1 MKPIFHH
8 KSVNGPLEDPAV
20 FVRLLRE
27 RRALLFDAGDVS
39 VLSARDLMKITD
51 VFVTHTHIDHFIGF
65 DTIIRAL
72 LRRDI
77 PVTFYGPE
85 GIIDRIEGKLQ
96 GYTWN
101 LISEYPLVINVLEI
115 RGENVHKASFRA
127 ADKFELNVEGTRK
140 NEGSVLDNPLFSVN
154 AVALEHDVPSLGFSI
169 KEKIHINIDKAKL
182 IDCGL
187 EVGPWLNILKDSI
200 RNGKFNEAIDTGK
213 GRYEVSEL
221 EDIYVMTEGQK
232 VSYIM
237 DSSPTES
244 NVERIAEFV
253 ADADSLYI
261 EAYFIHED
269 MEHARKKNHLT
280 ARLSGLIAKK
290 ARVKSLHVLHF
301 SPRYRDRAE
310 DIINEAYEGFRR

>member
-127 ADKFELNVEGTRK
+127 ADKFEINV
-140 NEGSVLDNPLFSVN
+140 
-154 AVALEHDVPSLGFSI
+154 
-169 KEKIHINIDKAKL
+169 
-182 IDCGL
+182 
-187 EVGPWLNILKDSI
+187 
-200 RNGKFNEAIDTGK
+200 
-213 GRYEVSEL
+213 
-221 EDIYVMTEGQK
+221 
-232 VSYIM
+232 
-237 DSSPTES
+237 
-244 NVERIAEFV
+244 
-253 ADADSLYI
+253 
-261 EAYFIHED
+261 
-269 MEHARKKNHLT
+269 
-280 ARLSGLIAKK
+280 
-290 ARVKSLHVLHF
+290 
-301 SPRYRDRAE
+301 
-310 DIINEAYEGFRR
+310 